1 MLSLLEK
8 CASNEEGFCSC
19 AFTEIIKRNRVSH
32 GNIQHKCYRNMYK
45 KLLQICNV
53 WKNVKSEVYFMHL
66 HTHIQTSHMLYIYI
80 CDKIYIYTKNY
91 IHIYVHLSHLGY
103 IWVFFLYSFLIS
115 HYLHL
120 YELIQYI

>member
-1 MLSLLEK
+1 
-8 CASNEEGFCSC
+8 
-19 AFTEIIKRNRVSH
+19 
-32 GNIQHKCYRNMYK
+32 MYK

-53 WKNVKSEVYFMHL
+53 WKNVKSKVYFMHL
-66 HTHIQTSHMLYIYI
+66 HTHIQTSHMLYNYI